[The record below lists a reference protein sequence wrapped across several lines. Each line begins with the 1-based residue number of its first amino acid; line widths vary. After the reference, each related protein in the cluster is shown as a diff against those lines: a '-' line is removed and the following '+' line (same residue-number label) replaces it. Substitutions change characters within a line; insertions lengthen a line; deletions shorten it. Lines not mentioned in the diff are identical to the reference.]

1 MESFTTLKNYF
12 SKTELILWGA
22 SVFLILIAFCL
33 FDRTSYMT
41 LWASL
46 IGVTSLIFCAK
57 GNPMGQLLMVLFS
70 LLYGMISLNVSYY
83 GEMITYLGMTMPMA
97 VFSLISWLKNPFNG
111 NRSEVE
117 IYHIRRNDILLMSL
131 LTAAVTALFYFILKA
146 FHTAS
151 LIPSTLSVATSFL
164 AVYLTFKRSPY
175 YAVGYAAND
184 LILILLW
191 TMASVK
197 DISCLSVTVCF
208 TAFLANDI
216 YGFLNWRRM
225 GRRQAGAAADS

>member
-1 MESFTTLKNYF
+1 MKLFISLKNYF
-12 SKTELILWGA
+12 TKTELILWSTSA
-22 SVFLILIAFCL
+22 ALILTAFCL
-33 FDRTSYMT
+33 FDQNGCLT

-57 GNPMGQLLMVLFS
+57 GNPLGQLLMVLFS
-70 LLYGMISLNVSYY
+70 LLYGMISLTVSYY

>member
-1 MESFTTLKNYF
+1 MKSFTTLKNYF
-12 SKTELILWGA
+12 SKTELILWST
-22 SVFLILIAFCL
+22 SVVLILIAFCL

-41 LWASL
+41 LWTSL

-97 VFSLISWLKNPFNG
+97 VFSLITWLKNPFNG

-117 IYHIRRNDILLMSL
+117 IYHIKRHDIVLMSV
-131 LTAAVTALFYFILKA
+131 LTAVVTILFYFILKA
-146 FHTAS
+146 FNTAN
-151 LIPSTLSVATSFL
+151 LIPSTISVTTSFL

-175 YAVGYAAND
+175 YCLLYTSEQLNKYLCVLYTSQKPADPHNLPVFISI
-184 LILILLW
+184 ILI
-191 TMASVK
+191 SK
-197 DISCLSVTVCF
+197 LSWFQSTLSQAMCF
-208 TAFLANDI
+208 
-216 YGFLNWRRM
+216 RH
-225 GRRQAGAAADS
+225 Q